1 MFLSSNI
8 EHIEEIFGKLSNT
21 YSMTF
26 QATTTEYSGYTI
38 NLNEKEKTISLSQ
51 IGSILKLFH
60 LFPPKSFTKT
70 TCSPFLRTIVINEDA
85 EHLHSCCQHSCINY
99 E

>member
-1 MFLSSNI
+1 
-8 EHIEEIFGKLSNT
+8 
-21 YSMTF
+21 MTF

-85 EHLHSCCQHSCINY
+85 GVSCCENY
-99 E
+99 ENICIHVVNIVA